1 MLAQECPI
9 MHPTKNKSETK
20 FGQHALTIRYYSTA
34 IYIYIYI
41 YNIYC
46 SRLCC
51 HYDII
56 PQYQISL
63 LLNHSLKVSSD
74 LLLRS
79 TFLIKS
85 MVSDSIANLSD
96 PTANSLTTQQ

>member
-41 YNIYC
+41 YIYIVVG
-46 SRLCC
+46 
-51 HYDII
+51 YA
-56 PQYQISL
+56 
-63 LLNHSLKVSSD
+63 V
-74 LLLRS
+74 
-79 TFLIKS
+79 T
-85 MVSDSIANLSD
+85 M
-96 PTANSLTTQQ
+96 T